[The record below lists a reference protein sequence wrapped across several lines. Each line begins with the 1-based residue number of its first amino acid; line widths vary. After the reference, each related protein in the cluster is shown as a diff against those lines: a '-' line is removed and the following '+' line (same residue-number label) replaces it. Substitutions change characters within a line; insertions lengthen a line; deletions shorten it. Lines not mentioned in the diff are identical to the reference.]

1 MPRIFFFIFF
11 SMIAWACSQ
20 QSTRPAAKAFHNI
33 NAKYNAIWQ
42 ADRLYK
48 ELVMKSWEER
58 NENYSLPLSIF
69 PAIDSSFGQAHS
81 NEIGNLIRKASLV
94 IDRHQNS
101 KFIDDAY
108 LIIGKGRLLKG
119 DIKNAAETFKYI
131 NSIDHDEI
139 TQANAL
145 IFLYQIYLDQK
156 DFESALNVENFI
168 KEVPLN
174 ASQKT
179 DFILNKAYYHQ
190 LKSEI
195 PVAIA
200 LLNEEILHVKSKM
213 QKARLYFVL
222 GQLFQ
227 SQGKNS
233 LAQENFNLVK
243 NNKPTYELQLN
254 AQIESKKLSGQ
265 VGDLE
270 KMLKEPKNLDKQSEI
285 YLALGQLSYAN
296 KDFEKAREYWSKA
309 SNNNPNKG
317 ELYLKLGQLFV
328 NPLKRYPEAALY
340 FDSAATFL
348 PSSHIEFNSAQK
360 FKKNWAYFNQLN
372 NTIIEED
379 SLQKMGKKSIEELSQ
394 IYQKYVMAKTRKLD
408 SLQKKTEIKTNAVAT
423 FTRRPT
429 SPEQQSFYY
438 YNDMARIQGS
448 QEFNFKWGNRAL
460 EDFWNRKN
468 KNTTIG
474 SEIISPTIALA
485 KKQNATDLNANFPA
499 DSLQKWLAT
508 IPREP
513 IQITNSNKKIEQ
525 SLFKLAKFT
534 QLEMGINEV
543 AQGKLLTLLDRFPS
557 TEFEAESLYL
567 LYLSSSSEKK
577 LYREKLAQRYPDSY
591 FRQLILKLE
600 TGTLSQNKEE
610 EAQKA
615 YEKAYYLYLAR
626 EFANCYSS
634 CQSIQNKFPNSK
646 LEDKIVFLMA
656 LCKGGIKDIS
666 EYTLQLKKFIQ
677 LYPQSPLK
685 SEADALLKALNQNIR

>member
-1 MPRIFFFIFF
+1 MPRIFFLVFFI
-11 SMIAWACSQ
+11 MTMWACSQ

-48 ELVMKSWEER
+48 ELYTKSWEER

-69 PAIDSSFGQAHS
+69 PSIDSSFGQAHS

-108 LIIGKGRLLKG
+108 LIIGKGRLIKG
-119 DIKNAAETFKYI
+119 DVKNATETFKYI
-131 NSIDHDEI
+131 NSIEHDEI
-139 TQANAL
+139 TQASAL
-145 IFLYQIYLDQK
+145 IYLYQIYIDQK

-190 LKSEI
+190 VKNEI
-195 PVAIA
+195 PIAIA
-200 LLNEEILHVKSKM
+200 LLNEEIAHIKSKI
-213 QKARLYFVL
+213 QKARLHFVL

-233 LAQENFNLVK
+233 LAQENFNQVK
-243 NNKPTYELQLN
+243 NNKPTYELLLN
-254 AQIESKKLSGQ
+254 AQIASKKLTGQ

-285 YLALGQLSYAN
+285 YLALGQISYAN

-328 NPLKRYPEAALY
+328 SPLKRYPEAALY
-340 FDSAATFL
+340 FDSAATYL
-348 PSSHIEFNSAQK
+348 PSSHLEFNSAQK
-360 FKKNWAYFNQLN
+360 LKKNWAYFNQLN
-372 NTIIEED
+372 KVILEED
-379 SLQKMGKKSIEELSQ
+379 SLQILGRKSTEELSQ
-394 IYQKYVMAKTRKLD
+394 LYQKYVQAKSKKLD
-408 SLQKKTEIKTNAVAT
+408 SLQKKTEVKSNIAAT
-423 FTRRPT
+423 YTRRPT
-429 SPEQQSFYY
+429 SPEQQSFYF

-448 QEFNFKWGNRAL
+448 QEFNFKWGNRTL

-468 KNTTIG
+468 KNASTG
-474 SEIISPTIALA
+474 SDIISPSIAVA
-485 KKQNATDLNANFPA
+485 KKSNTPDSNSAVSE
-499 DSLQKWLAT
+499 DSLQKWIAS
-508 IPREP
+508 IPRTP
-513 IQITNSNKKIEQ
+513 LQITNSNKKIEQ
-525 SLFKLAKFT
+525 SLFKIGKFT
-534 QLEMGINEV
+534 QLEIGLDEL
-543 AQGKLLTLLDRFPS
+543 AKTKLLTLLDRFPS

-567 LYLSSSSEKK
+567 LYLSSSVEKK

-600 TGTLSQNKEE
+600 TGTLSLNKEE

-615 YEKAYYLYLAR
+615 YEKAYYSYVAR
-626 EFANCYSS
+626 DYVNCYSS
-634 CQSIQNKFPNSK
+634 CQNIQNKYPNSK

-656 LCKGGIKDIS
+656 LCKGGTKDIS
-666 EYTLQLKKFIQ
+666 EYSMQLKKFIQ
-677 LYPQSPLK
+677 IYPLSPLK
-685 SEADALLKALNQNIR
+685 PEADALLKALNQNIR

>member
-1 MPRIFFFIFF
+1 MA
-11 SMIAWACSQ
+11 SWACSQ

-42 ADRLYK
+42 ADRVYK
-48 ELVMKSWEER
+48 ELVTKSWEER
-58 NENYSLPLSIF
+58 NENYSLPMGIF
-69 PAIDSSFGQAHS
+69 PPIDSSFGQAHS

-108 LIIGKGRLLKG
+108 LIIGKGRLIKG
-119 DIKNAAETFKYI
+119 DIKNATETFKYI

-139 TQANAL
+139 TQASAL
-145 IFLYQIYLDQK
+145 IYLYQIYIDQK

-174 ASQKT
+174 ATQKT

-190 LKSEI
+190 VKNEI
-195 PVAIA
+195 PIAVA
-200 LLNEEILHVKSKM
+200 LLNEEISHIKSKI
-213 QKARLYFVL
+213 QKARLHFVL

-227 SQGKNS
+227 SQGKNN
-233 LAQENFNLVK
+233 LAQENFNQVK
-243 NNKPTYELQLN
+243 NNKPTYELLLN
-254 AQIESKKLSGQ
+254 AQIASKKITGQ

-285 YLALGQLSYAN
+285 YFALGQISYAN

-328 NPLKRYPEAALY
+328 SPLKRYPEAALY

-348 PSSHIEFNSAQK
+348 PASHIEFNSAQK
-360 FKKNWAYFNQLN
+360 LKKNWATFNQLN
-372 NTIIEED
+372 NVIIVED
-379 SLQKMGKKSIEELSQ
+379 SLQIMGKKSTEELSQ
-394 IYQKYVMAKTRKLD
+394 LYQKYVLAKAKKSD
-408 SLQKKTEIKTNAVAT
+408 SLQKKTEVKSNTIAT
-423 FTRRPT
+423 YTRRPT
-429 SPEQQSFYY
+429 SPEQQSFYF

-468 KNTTIG
+468 KNASTG
-474 SEIISPTIALA
+474 SEIVSSSIAEV
-485 KKQNATDLNANFPA
+485 KKSSTPDSNSAVSE

-508 IPREP
+508 LPREP
-513 IQITNSNKKIEQ
+513 LQITNSNKRIEQ

-534 QLEMGINEV
+534 KLEIEIDELAKAN
-543 AQGKLLTLLDRFPS
+543 LLNLLNRFPN

-567 LYLSSSSEKK
+567 LYLTSSSEKK
-577 LYREKLAQRYPDSY
+577 LYREKLAERFPDSY

-600 TGTLSQNKEE
+600 TGNLSLNKEE

-615 YEKAYYLYLAR
+615 YEKAYYLYVAR
-626 EFANCYSS
+626 DFDSCYSS
-634 CQSIQNKFPNSK
+634 CQNIQNKYPNSK

-666 EYTLQLKKFIQ
+666 EYSMQLKKFIQ
-677 LYPQSPLK
+677 IYPQSPLK
-685 SEADALLKALNQNIR
+685 LEADALLKALNQNIR

>member
-1 MPRIFFFIFF
+1 
-11 SMIAWACSQ
+11 
-20 QSTRPAAKAFHNI
+20 
-33 NAKYNAIWQ
+33 
-42 ADRLYK
+42 
-48 ELVMKSWEER
+48 
-58 NENYSLPLSIF
+58 
-69 PAIDSSFGQAHS
+69 
-81 NEIGNLIRKASLV
+81 V

-108 LIIGKGRLLKG
+108 LIIGKGRLIKG
-119 DIKNAAETFKYI
+119 DIKNATETFKYI

-139 TQANAL
+139 TQASAL
-145 IFLYQIYLDQK
+145 IYLYQIYIDQK

-190 LKSEI
+190 VKNEI
-195 PVAIA
+195 PIAVA
-200 LLNEEILHVKSKM
+200 LLNEEISHIKSKI
-213 QKARLYFVL
+213 QKARLHFVL

-227 SQGKNS
+227 SQGKNN
-233 LAQENFNLVK
+233 LAQENFNQVK
-243 NNKPTYELQLN
+243 NNKPTYELLLN
-254 AQIESKKLSGQ
+254 AQIASKKITGQ

-285 YLALGQLSYAN
+285 YFALGQISYAN

-328 NPLKRYPEAALY
+328 SPLKRYPEAALY

-348 PSSHIEFNSAQK
+348 QASHIEFNSAQK
-360 FKKNWAYFNQLN
+360 LKKNWATFNQLN
-372 NTIIEED
+372 NVIIVED
-379 SLQKMGKKSIEELSQ
+379 SLQIMGKKSTEELSQ
-394 IYQKYVMAKTRKLD
+394 LYQKYVLAKAKKSD
-408 SLQKKTEIKTNAVAT
+408 SLQKKTEVKSNTIAT
-423 FTRRPT
+423 YTRRPT
-429 SPEQQSFYY
+429 SPEQQSFYF

-468 KNTTIG
+468 KNASTG
-474 SEIISPTIALA
+474 SEIVSSSIAEV
-485 KKQNATDLNANFPA
+485 KKSSTPDSNSAVSE

-508 IPREP
+508 LPREP
-513 IQITNSNKKIEQ
+513 LQITNSNKRIEQ

-534 QLEMGINEV
+534 KLEIEIDELAKAN
-543 AQGKLLTLLDRFPS
+543 LLNLLNRFPN

-567 LYLSSSSEKK
+567 LYLTSSSEKK
-577 LYREKLAQRYPDSY
+577 LYREKLAERFPDSY

-600 TGTLSQNKEE
+600 TGNLSLNKEE

-615 YEKAYYLYLAR
+615 YEKAYYLYVAR
-626 EFANCYSS
+626 DFDSCYSS
-634 CQSIQNKFPNSK
+634 CQNIQNKYPNSK

-666 EYTLQLKKFIQ
+666 EYSMQLKKFIQ
-677 LYPQSPLK
+677 IYPQSPLK
-685 SEADALLKALNQNIR
+685 LEADALLKALNQNIR

>member
-1 MPRIFFFIFF
+1 MPRIFIFVFFV
-11 SMIAWACSQ
+11 MATWACSQ

-42 ADRLYK
+42 ADRVYK
-48 ELVMKSWEER
+48 ELVTKSWEER
-58 NENYSLPLSIF
+58 NENYSLPMGIF
-69 PAIDSSFGQAHS
+69 PPIDSSFGQAHS

-108 LIIGKGRLLKG
+108 LIIGKGRLIKG
-119 DIKNAAETFKYI
+119 DIKNATETFKYI

-139 TQANAL
+139 TQASAL
-145 IFLYQIYLDQK
+145 IYLYQIYIDQK

-190 LKSEI
+190 VKNEI
-195 PVAIA
+195 PIAVA
-200 LLNEEILHVKSKM
+200 LLNEEISHIKSKI
-213 QKARLYFVL
+213 QKARLHFVL

-233 LAQENFNLVK
+233 LAQENFNQVK
-243 NNKPTYELQLN
+243 NNKPTYELLLN
-254 AQIESKKLSGQ
+254 AQIASKKLTGQ

-285 YLALGQLSYAN
+285 YLALGQISYAN

-328 NPLKRYPEAALY
+328 SPLKRYPQAALY

-348 PSSHIEFNSAQK
+348 PSSHVEFNSAQK
-360 FKKNWAYFNQLN
+360 LKKNWATFNQLN
-372 NTIIEED
+372 NVIIVED
-379 SLQKMGKKSIEELSQ
+379 SLQIMGKKSTEELSQ
-394 IYQKYVMAKTRKLD
+394 LYQKYVLAKTKKSD
-408 SLQKKTEIKTNAVAT
+408 SLQKKTEVKSNTIAT
-423 FTRRPT
+423 YTRRPT
-429 SPEQQSFYY
+429 SPEQQSFYF

-468 KNTTIG
+468 KNATT
-474 SEIISPTIALA
+474 SEIVSSSTAEV
-485 KKQNATDLNANFPA
+485 KKSNVLDSNSAVTE

-508 IPREP
+508 LPREP
-513 IQITNSNKKIEQ
+513 LQITNSNKRIEQ

-534 QLEMGINEV
+534 KLEIGIDELAKAN
-543 AQGKLLTLLDRFPS
+543 LLNLLNRFPS

-567 LYLSSSSEKK
+567 LYLTSSNEKK
-577 LYREKLAQRYPDSY
+577 LYREKLAERFPDSY

-600 TGTLSQNKEE
+600 TGNLSLNKEE

-615 YEKAYYLYLAR
+615 YEKAYYLYVAR
-626 EFANCYSS
+626 DFDSCYSS
-634 CQSIQNKFPNSK
+634 CQNIQNKYPNSK

-666 EYTLQLKKFIQ
+666 EYSMQLKKFIQ
-677 LYPQSPLK
+677 IYPQSPLK
-685 SEADALLKALNQNIR
+685 LEADALLKALNQNIR

>member
-1 MPRIFFFIFF
+1 M
-11 SMIAWACSQ
+11 ATWACSQ

-42 ADRLYK
+42 ADRVYK
-48 ELVMKSWEER
+48 ELVTKSWEER
-58 NENYSLPLSIF
+58 NENYSLLLGIF
-69 PAIDSSFGQAHS
+69 PPIDSSFGQAHS

-108 LIIGKGRLLKG
+108 LIIGKGRLIKG
-119 DIKNAAETFKYI
+119 DIKNATETFKYI

-139 TQANAL
+139 TQASAL
-145 IFLYQIYLDQK
+145 IYLYQIYIDQK

-174 ASQKT
+174 ATQKT

-190 LKSEI
+190 VKNEI
-195 PVAIA
+195 PIAVA
-200 LLNEEILHVKSKM
+200 LLNEEISHIKSKI
-213 QKARLYFVL
+213 QKARMHFVL

-233 LAQENFNLVK
+233 LAQENFNQVK
-243 NNKPTYELQLN
+243 NNKPTYELLLN
-254 AQIESKKLSGQ
+254 AQIASKKLTGQ

-285 YLALGQLSYAN
+285 YLALGQISYAN

-317 ELYLKLGQLFV
+317 ELFLKLGQLFV
-328 NPLKRYPEAALY
+328 SPLKRYPEAALY

-360 FKKNWAYFNQLN
+360 LKKNWANFNQLN
-372 NTIIEED
+372 NVIIVED
-379 SLQKMGKKSIEELSQ
+379 SLQIMGKKSTEELSQ
-394 IYQKYVMAKTRKLD
+394 MYQKYMLAKAKKSD
-408 SLQKKTEIKTNAVAT
+408 SLQKKTEVKSNTIAT
-423 FTRRPT
+423 YTRRPT
-429 SPEQQSFYY
+429 SPEQQSFYF

-468 KNTTIG
+468 KNASTG
-474 SEIISPTIALA
+474 SEIVSSSIAEV
-485 KKQNATDLNANFPA
+485 KKSNNPNSNSAVSE

-508 IPREP
+508 LPREP
-513 IQITNSNKKIEQ
+513 LQITNSNKRIEQ

-534 QLEMGINEV
+534 KLEIGIDELAKAN
-543 AQGKLLTLLDRFPS
+543 LLNLLNRFPS

-567 LYLSSSSEKK
+567 LYLTSSNEKK
-577 LYREKLAQRYPDSY
+577 LYREKLAERFPDSY

-600 TGTLSQNKEE
+600 TGNLSLNKEE

-615 YEKAYYLYLAR
+615 YEKAYYLYVAR
-626 EFANCYSS
+626 DFDSCYSS
-634 CQSIQNKFPNSK
+634 CQNIQNNYPNSK

-666 EYTLQLKKFIQ
+666 EYSMLLKKFIQ
-677 LYPQSPLK
+677 IYPQSPLK
-685 SEADALLKALNQNIR
+685 LEADALLKALNQNIR

>member
-1 MPRIFFFIFF
+1 MA
-11 SMIAWACSQ
+11 SWACSQ
-20 QSTRPAAKAFHNI
+20 QSTRPAARAFHNI

-42 ADRLYK
+42 ADRVYK
-48 ELVMKSWEER
+48 ELVTKSWEER
-58 NENYSLPLSIF
+58 NENYSLPMGIF
-69 PAIDSSFGQAHS
+69 PPIDSSFGQAHS

-108 LIIGKGRLLKG
+108 LIIGKGRLIKG
-119 DIKNAAETFKYI
+119 DVKNATETFKYI

-139 TQANAL
+139 TQASAL
-145 IFLYQIYLDQK
+145 IYLYQIYIDQK

-190 LKSEI
+190 VKNEI
-195 PVAIA
+195 PIAVA
-200 LLNEEILHVKSKM
+200 LLNEEISHIKSKI
-213 QKARLYFVL
+213 QKARLHFVL

-227 SQGKNS
+227 SQGKNN
-233 LAQENFNLVK
+233 LAQENFNQVK
-243 NNKPTYELQLN
+243 NNKPTYELLLN
-254 AQIESKKLSGQ
+254 AQIASKKITGQ

-285 YLALGQLSYAN
+285 YFALGQISYAN

-328 NPLKRYPEAALY
+328 SPLKRYPEAALY

-348 PSSHIEFNSAQK
+348 PASHIEFNSAQK
-360 FKKNWAYFNQLN
+360 LKKNWATFNQLN
-372 NTIIEED
+372 NVIIVED
-379 SLQKMGKKSIEELSQ
+379 SLQIMGKKSTEELSQ
-394 IYQKYVMAKTRKLD
+394 LYQKYVLAKAKKSD
-408 SLQKKTEIKTNAVAT
+408 SLQKKTEVKSNTIAT
-423 FTRRPT
+423 YTRRPT
-429 SPEQQSFYY
+429 SPEQQSFYF

-468 KNTTIG
+468 KNATTGTEIVSSSIAEVKKSNNPDSNSAV
-474 SEIISPTIALA
+474 SE
-485 KKQNATDLNANFPA
+485 

-508 IPREP
+508 LPRESL
-513 IQITNSNKKIEQ
+513 QITNSNKRIEQ

-534 QLEMGINEV
+534 KLEIGIDELAKAN
-543 AQGKLLTLLDRFPS
+543 LLNLLNRFPN

-567 LYLSSSSEKK
+567 LYLTSSSEKK
-577 LYREKLAQRYPDSY
+577 LYREKLAERFPDSY

-600 TGTLSQNKEE
+600 TGNLSLNKEE

-615 YEKAYYLYLAR
+615 YEKAYYLYVTR
-626 EFANCYSS
+626 DFDSCYSS
-634 CQSIQNKFPNSK
+634 CQNIQNKYPNSK

-666 EYTLQLKKFIQ
+666 EYSIQLKKFIQ
-677 LYPQSPLK
+677 IYPQSPLK
-685 SEADALLKALNQNIR
+685 LEADALLKALNQNIR

>member
-1 MPRIFFFIFF
+1 MPRIFIFVFFV
-11 SMIAWACSQ
+11 MATWACSQ

-42 ADRLYK
+42 ADRVYK
-48 ELVMKSWEER
+48 ELVTKSWEER
-58 NENYSLPLSIF
+58 NENYSLPLGIF
-69 PAIDSSFGQAHS
+69 PPIDSSFGQAHS

-108 LIIGKGRLLKG
+108 LIIGKGRLIKG
-119 DIKNAAETFKYI
+119 DIKNATETFKYI

-139 TQANAL
+139 TQASAL
-145 IFLYQIYLDQK
+145 IYLYQIYIDQK

-190 LKSEI
+190 VKNEI
-195 PVAIA
+195 PIAVA
-200 LLNEEILHVKSKM
+200 LLSEEISHIKSRI
-213 QKARLYFVL
+213 QKARLHFVL

-233 LAQENFNLVK
+233 LAQENFNQVK
-243 NNKPTYELQLN
+243 NNKPTYELLLN
-254 AQIESKKLSGQ
+254 AQIASKKLTGQ

-285 YLALGQLSYAN
+285 YLALGQINYAN
-296 KDFEKAREYWSKA
+296 KDFEKARVYWSKA

-328 NPLKRYPEAALY
+328 SPLKRYPQAALY

-360 FKKNWAYFNQLN
+360 LKKNWATFNQLN
-372 NTIIEED
+372 NVIIVED
-379 SLQKMGKKSIEELSQ
+379 SLQIMGKKSTEELSQ
-394 IYQKYVMAKTRKLD
+394 LYQKYVLAKAKKSD
-408 SLQKKTEIKTNAVAT
+408 SLQKKTEVKSNTIAT
-423 FTRRPT
+423 YTRRPT
-429 SPEQQSFYY
+429 SPEQQSFYF

-468 KNTTIG
+468 KNATTAEIVSSSIAEVKKTNTPDSNSAV
-474 SEIISPTIALA
+474 SE
-485 KKQNATDLNANFPA
+485 

-508 IPREP
+508 LPREP
-513 IQITNSNKKIEQ
+513 LQITNSNKRIEQ

-534 QLEMGINEV
+534 KLEIGIDELAKAN
-543 AQGKLLTLLDRFPS
+543 LLNLLNRFPS

-567 LYLSSSSEKK
+567 LYLTSSGEKK
-577 LYREKLAQRYPDSY
+577 LYREKLAERFPDSY

-600 TGTLSQNKEE
+600 TGNLSLNKEE

-615 YEKAYYLYLAR
+615 YEKAYYLYVAR
-626 EFANCYSS
+626 DFDSCYSS
-634 CQSIQNKFPNSK
+634 CQNIQNKYPNSK

-656 LCKGGIKDIS
+656 LCKGGSKDIS
-666 EYTLQLKKFIQ
+666 EYSMQLKKFIQ
-677 LYPQSPLK
+677 IYPQSPLK
-685 SEADALLKALNQNIR
+685 LEADALLKALNQNIR

>member
-1 MPRIFFFIFF
+1 MPRIICLVFFI
-11 SMIAWACSQ
+11 MTVWACSQ

-48 ELVMKSWEER
+48 ELVTKSWEER
-58 NENYSLPLSIF
+58 NENYSLPLGIF
-69 PAIDSSFGQAHS
+69 PPIDSSFGQAHS

-108 LIIGKGRLLKG
+108 LIIGKGRLIKG
-119 DIKNAAETFKYI
+119 DIKNATETFKYI
-131 NSIDHDEI
+131 NSIEHDEI
-139 TQANAL
+139 TQASAL
-145 IFLYQIYLDQK
+145 IYLYQIYINQK

-174 ASQKT
+174 AAQKT
-179 DFILNKAYYHQ
+179 DFIVNKAYYHQ
-190 LKSEI
+190 VKNEI
-195 PVAIA
+195 PIAVA
-200 LLNEEILHVKSKM
+200 LLNEEIPRIKSKI
-213 QKARLYFVL
+213 QKARLHFVL

-233 LAQENFNLVK
+233 LAQENFNQVK

-254 AQIESKKLSGQ
+254 AQIASKKLTGQ

-270 KMLKEPKNLDKQSEI
+270 NMLKEPKNLDKQSEI
-285 YLALGQLSYAN
+285 YLALGQISYAN

-328 NPLKRYPEAALY
+328 SPLKRYPEAALY

-348 PSSHIEFNSAQK
+348 PSSHIEFSSAQK
-360 FKKNWAYFNQLN
+360 LKKNWATFNQLN
-372 NTIIEED
+372 NVIIVED
-379 SLQKMGKKSIEELSQ
+379 SLQIMGRKSTEELSQ
-394 IYQKYVMAKTRKLD
+394 IYQKYVQAKTKKLD
-408 SLQKKTEIKTNAVAT
+408 SLQKKTEIKANTVAT
-423 FTRRPT
+423 YTRRPT
-429 SPEQQSFYY
+429 SPEQQSFYF

-448 QEFNFKWGNRAL
+448 QEFNFKWGNRTL

-468 KNTTIG
+468 KNATTG
-474 SEIISPTIALA
+474 SEIISPSVAVA
-485 KKQNATDLNANFPA
+485 KKTNSPDLNSAISE

-508 IPREP
+508 IPRNP
-513 IQITNSNKKIEQ
+513 LQITNSNKKIEQ

-534 QLEMGINEV
+534 QLEIGINEL
-543 AQGKLLTLLDRFPS
+543 AQAKLLTLLDRFPS

-567 LYLSSSSEKK
+567 LYLSSSSERKI
-577 LYREKLAQRYPDSY
+577 YREKLAQRYPDSY

-600 TGTLSQNKEE
+600 TGNLSQNKEE

-615 YEKAYYLYLAR
+615 YEIAYYLYVAR
-626 EFANCYSS
+626 EFDTCYSS
-634 CQSIQNKFPNSK
+634 CQNIQNKYPNSK

-666 EYTLQLKKFIQ
+666 EYSMQLKKFIQ
-677 LYPQSPLK
+677 IYPRSPLK
-685 SEADALLKALNQNIR
+685 PEADALLKALNQNIR

>member
-1 MPRIFFFIFF
+1 MPRIFIFVFFV
-11 SMIAWACSQ
+11 MATWACSQ

-42 ADRLYK
+42 ADRVYK
-48 ELVMKSWEER
+48 ELVTKSWEER
-58 NENYSLPLSIF
+58 NENYSLPMGIF
-69 PAIDSSFGQAHS
+69 PPIDSSFGQAHS

-108 LIIGKGRLLKG
+108 LIIGKGRLIKG
-119 DIKNAAETFKYI
+119 DIKNATETFKYI

-139 TQANAL
+139 TQASAL
-145 IFLYQIYLDQK
+145 IYLYQIYIDQK

-190 LKSEI
+190 VKNEI
-195 PVAIA
+195 PIAVA
-200 LLNEEILHVKSKM
+200 LLNEEISHIKSKI
-213 QKARLYFVL
+213 QKARLHFVL

-233 LAQENFNLVK
+233 LAQENFNQVK
-243 NNKPTYELQLN
+243 NNKPTYELLLN
-254 AQIESKKLSGQ
+254 AQIASKKLTGQ

-285 YLALGQLSYAN
+285 YLALGQISYAN

-328 NPLKRYPEAALY
+328 SPLKRYPKAALY

-348 PSSHIEFNSAQK
+348 PSSHVEFNSAQK
-360 FKKNWAYFNQLN
+360 LKKNWATFNQLN
-372 NTIIEED
+372 NVIIVED
-379 SLQKMGKKSIEELSQ
+379 SLQIMGKKSTEELSQ
-394 IYQKYVMAKTRKLD
+394 LYQKYVLAKTKKSD
-408 SLQKKTEIKTNAVAT
+408 SLQKKTEVKSNTIAT
-423 FTRRPT
+423 YTRRPT
-429 SPEQQSFYY
+429 SPEQQSFYF

-468 KNTTIG
+468 KNATT
-474 SEIISPTIALA
+474 SEIVSSSIAEV
-485 KKQNATDLNANFPA
+485 KKSNTPDSNSAVSE

-508 IPREP
+508 LPREP
-513 IQITNSNKKIEQ
+513 LQITNSNKRIEQ

-534 QLEMGINEV
+534 KLEIGIDELAKSN
-543 AQGKLLTLLDRFPS
+543 LLNLLNRFPS

-567 LYLSSSSEKK
+567 LYLTSSGEKK
-577 LYREKLAQRYPDSY
+577 LYREKLAERFPDSY

-600 TGTLSQNKEE
+600 TGNLSLNKEE

-615 YEKAYYLYLAR
+615 YEKAYYLYVAR
-626 EFANCYSS
+626 DFDSCYSS
-634 CQSIQNKFPNSK
+634 CQNIQNKYPNSK

-666 EYTLQLKKFIQ
+666 EYSMQLKKFIQ
-677 LYPQSPLK
+677 IYPQSPLK
-685 SEADALLKALNQNIR
+685 LEADALLKALNQNIR

>member
-1 MPRIFFFIFF
+1 MPRIFLFVFFI
-11 SMIAWACSQ
+11 IGTWACSQ

-48 ELVMKSWEER
+48 ELLAKSWEER
-58 NENYSLPLSIF
+58 NENYSLPLNIF
-69 PAIDSSFGQAHS
+69 PPIDSSFGQAHS

-108 LIIGKGRLLKG
+108 LIIGKGRLMKG
-119 DIKNAAETFKYI
+119 DIKNAKETFKYI
-131 NSIDHDEI
+131 NAIEHDAI
-139 TQANAL
+139 TQASAL
-145 IFLYQIYLDQK
+145 IYLYQIYISQK

-174 ASQKT
+174 AAQKT
-179 DFILNKAYYHQ
+179 DFIVNKAYYHQ
-190 LKSEI
+190 VKNEI
-195 PVAIA
+195 PIAIA
-200 LLNEEILHVKSKM
+200 LLNEEISHIKSKI
-213 QKARLYFVL
+213 QKARLHFVL

-233 LAQENFNLVK
+233 LAQENFNQVK

-254 AQIESKKLSGQ
+254 AQIASKKLTGQ

-285 YLALGQLSYAN
+285 YLALGQISYAN
-296 KDFEKAREYWSKA
+296 KDYEKAREYWSKA

-328 NPLKRYPEAALY
+328 SPLKRYPEAALY

-348 PSSHIEFNSAQK
+348 PFSHIEFNSAQK
-360 FKKNWAYFNQLN
+360 LKKNWAYFNQLN
-372 NTIIEED
+372 KVIIEED
-379 SLQKMGKKSIEELSQ
+379 SLQKMGRKSNDELSQ
-394 IYQKYVMAKTRKLD
+394 MYQKYVMAKTRTLD
-408 SLQKKTEIKTNAVAT
+408 SLQKKIEIKTNMVAT
-423 FTRRPT
+423 YTRRPT
-429 SPEQQSFYY
+429 SPEQQSFYF

-448 QEFNFKWGNRAL
+448 QEFNFKWGNRTL

-468 KNTTIG
+468 KNATMGTDVFTQP
-474 SEIISPTIALA
+474 ISAI
-485 KKQNATDLNANFPA
+485 KKSKEPDLNSVVSE
-499 DSLQKWLAT
+499 DSLQKWIAT

-513 IQITNSNKKIEQ
+513 LQITNSNKKIEQ

-534 QLEMGINEV
+534 KLEIGLDEL
-543 AQGKLLTLLDRFPS
+543 AQAKLLTLLDRFPS

-567 LYLSSSSEKK
+567 LYLCHSIEKN

-600 TGTLSQNKEE
+600 TGNLSQNREE

-615 YEKAYYLYLAR
+615 YEKAYYLFVAR
-626 EFANCYSS
+626 AYDPCYSS
-634 CQSIQNKFPNSK
+634 CQNIQNKYPNSK

-656 LCKGGIKDIS
+656 LCKGGNKDIS
-666 EYTLQLKKFIQ
+666 EYSTQLKKFIQ
-677 LYPQSPLK
+677 IYPQSPLK
-685 SEADALLKALNQNIR
+685 PEADALLKALNQNIR

>member
-1 MPRIFFFIFF
+1 MPRIFIFVFFVI
-11 SMIAWACSQ
+11 STWACSQ

-42 ADRLYK
+42 ADRVYK
-48 ELVMKSWEER
+48 ELVTKSWEER
-58 NENYSLPLSIF
+58 NENYTLPMGIF
-69 PAIDSSFGQAHS
+69 PPIDSSFGQAHS

-108 LIIGKGRLLKG
+108 LIIGKGRLIKG
-119 DIKNAAETFKYI
+119 DIKNATETFKYI

-139 TQANAL
+139 TQASAL
-145 IFLYQIYLDQK
+145 IYLYQIYIDQK

-168 KEVPLN
+168 KEIPLN
-174 ASQKT
+174 ASHKT

-190 LKSEI
+190 VKNEI
-195 PVAIA
+195 PIAVA
-200 LLNEEILHVKSKM
+200 LLNEEISHIKSRI
-213 QKARLYFVL
+213 QKARLHFVL

-233 LAQENFNLVK
+233 LAQENFNQVK
-243 NNKPTYELQLN
+243 NNKPTYELLLN
-254 AQIESKKLSGQ
+254 AQIASKKLTGQ
-265 VGDLE
+265 IGDLE

-285 YLALGQLSYAN
+285 YLALGQISYAN
-296 KDFEKAREYWSKA
+296 KDFEKTREYWSKA

-328 NPLKRYPEAALY
+328 SPLKRYPQAALY
-340 FDSAATFL
+340 FDSAATFI
-348 PSSHIEFNSAQK
+348 PSSHVEFNSAQK
-360 FKKNWAYFNQLN
+360 LKKNWATFNQLN
-372 NTIIEED
+372 NVIIVED
-379 SLQKMGKKSIEELSQ
+379 SLQIMGKKSTEELSQ
-394 IYQKYVMAKTRKLD
+394 LYQKYVLAKTKKSD
-408 SLQKKTEIKTNAVAT
+408 SLQKKTEVKSNTIAT
-423 FTRRPT
+423 YTRRPT
-429 SPEQQSFYY
+429 SPEQQSFYF

-468 KNTTIG
+468 KNATTGTEIVSSSIAEVKKSNTPDSNSAV
-474 SEIISPTIALA
+474 SE
-485 KKQNATDLNANFPA
+485 
-499 DSLQKWLAT
+499 DSLQKWMAT
-508 IPREP
+508 LPREP
-513 IQITNSNKKIEQ
+513 LQITNSNKRIEQ

-534 QLEMGINEV
+534 KLEIGIDELAKSN
-543 AQGKLLTLLDRFPS
+543 LLNLLNRFPS

-567 LYLSSSSEKK
+567 LYLTSSGEKK
-577 LYREKLAQRYPDSY
+577 LYREKLAERFPDSY

-600 TGTLSQNKEE
+600 TGNLSLNKEE

-615 YEKAYYLYLAR
+615 YEKAYYLYVAR
-626 EFANCYSS
+626 DFDSCYSS
-634 CQSIQNKFPNSK
+634 CQNIQNKYPNSK

-666 EYTLQLKKFIQ
+666 EYSMQLKKFIQ
-677 LYPQSPLK
+677 IYPQSPLK
-685 SEADALLKALNQNIR
+685 LEADALLKALNQNIR

>member
-1 MPRIFFFIFF
+1 
-11 SMIAWACSQ
+11 
-20 QSTRPAAKAFHNI
+20 
-33 NAKYNAIWQ
+33 
-42 ADRLYK
+42 
-48 ELVMKSWEER
+48 
-58 NENYSLPLSIF
+58 
-69 PAIDSSFGQAHS
+69 
-81 NEIGNLIRKASLV
+81 V

-108 LIIGKGRLLKG
+108 LIIGKGRLIKG
-119 DIKNAAETFKYI
+119 DIKNATETFKYI

-139 TQANAL
+139 TQASAL
-145 IFLYQIYLDQK
+145 IYLYQIYIDQK

-190 LKSEI
+190 VKNEI
-195 PVAIA
+195 PIAVA
-200 LLNEEILHVKSKM
+200 LLNEEISHIKSKI
-213 QKARLYFVL
+213 QKARLHFVL

-227 SQGKNS
+227 SQGKNN
-233 LAQENFNLVK
+233 LAQENFNQVK
-243 NNKPTYELQLN
+243 NNKPTYELLLN
-254 AQIESKKLSGQ
+254 AQIASKKITGQ

-285 YLALGQLSYAN
+285 YFALGQISYAN

-328 NPLKRYPEAALY
+328 SPLKRYPEAALY

-348 PSSHIEFNSAQK
+348 PASHIEFNSAQK
-360 FKKNWAYFNQLN
+360 LKKNWATFNQLN
-372 NTIIEED
+372 NVIIVED
-379 SLQKMGKKSIEELSQ
+379 SLQIMGKKSTEELSQ
-394 IYQKYVMAKTRKLD
+394 LYQKYVLAKAKKSD
-408 SLQKKTEIKTNAVAT
+408 SLQKKTEVKSNTIAT
-423 FTRRPT
+423 YTRRPT
-429 SPEQQSFYY
+429 SPEQQSFYF

-468 KNTTIG
+468 KNASTG
-474 SEIISPTIALA
+474 SEIVSSSIAEV
-485 KKQNATDLNANFPA
+485 KKSSTPDSNSAVSE

-508 IPREP
+508 LPREP
-513 IQITNSNKKIEQ
+513 LQITNSNKRIEQ

-534 QLEMGINEV
+534 KLEIEIDELAKAN
-543 AQGKLLTLLDRFPS
+543 LLNLLNRFPN

-567 LYLSSSSEKK
+567 LYLTSSSEKK
-577 LYREKLAQRYPDSY
+577 LYREKLAERFPDSY

-600 TGTLSQNKEE
+600 TGNLSLNKEE

-615 YEKAYYLYLAR
+615 YEKAYYLYVAR
-626 EFANCYSS
+626 DFDSCYSS
-634 CQSIQNKFPNSK
+634 CQNIQNKYPNSK

-666 EYTLQLKKFIQ
+666 EYSMQLKKFIQ
-677 LYPQSPLK
+677 IYPQSPLK
-685 SEADALLKALNQNIR
+685 LEADALLKALNQNIR

>member
-1 MPRIFFFIFF
+1 MA
-11 SMIAWACSQ
+11 SWACSQ

-42 ADRLYK
+42 ADRVYK
-48 ELVMKSWEER
+48 ELVTKSWEER
-58 NENYSLPLSIF
+58 NENYSLPMGIF
-69 PAIDSSFGQAHS
+69 PPIDSSFGQAHS

-108 LIIGKGRLLKG
+108 LIIGKGRLIKG
-119 DIKNAAETFKYI
+119 DVKNATETFKYI

-139 TQANAL
+139 TQASAL
-145 IFLYQIYLDQK
+145 IYLYQIYIDQK

-174 ASQKT
+174 ATQKT

-190 LKSEI
+190 VKNEI
-195 PVAIA
+195 PIAVA
-200 LLNEEILHVKSKM
+200 LLNEEISHIKSKI
-213 QKARLYFVL
+213 QKARLHFVL

-227 SQGKNS
+227 SQGKNN
-233 LAQENFNLVK
+233 LAQENFNQVK
-243 NNKPTYELQLN
+243 NNKPTYELLLN
-254 AQIESKKLSGQ
+254 AQIASKKITGQ

-285 YLALGQLSYAN
+285 YFALGQISYAN

-328 NPLKRYPEAALY
+328 SPLKRYPEAALY

-348 PSSHIEFNSAQK
+348 QASHIEFNSAQK
-360 FKKNWAYFNQLN
+360 LKKNWATFNQLN
-372 NTIIEED
+372 NVIIVED
-379 SLQKMGKKSIEELSQ
+379 SLQIMGKKSTEELSQ
-394 IYQKYVMAKTRKLD
+394 LYQKYVLAKAKKSD
-408 SLQKKTEIKTNAVAT
+408 SLQKKTEVKSNTIAT
-423 FTRRPT
+423 YTRRPT
-429 SPEQQSFYY
+429 SPEQQSFYF

-468 KNTTIG
+468 KNASTG
-474 SEIISPTIALA
+474 SEIVSSSIAEV
-485 KKQNATDLNANFPA
+485 KKSSTPDSNSAVSE

-508 IPREP
+508 LPREP
-513 IQITNSNKKIEQ
+513 LQITNSNKRIEQ

-534 QLEMGINEV
+534 KLEIEIDELAKAN
-543 AQGKLLTLLDRFPS
+543 LLNLLNRFPN

-567 LYLSSSSEKK
+567 LYLTSSSEKK
-577 LYREKLAQRYPDSY
+577 LYREKLAERFPDSY

-600 TGTLSQNKEE
+600 TGNLSLNKEE

-615 YEKAYYLYLAR
+615 YEKAYYLYVAR
-626 EFANCYSS
+626 DFDSCYSS
-634 CQSIQNKFPNSK
+634 CQNIQNKYPNSK

-666 EYTLQLKKFIQ
+666 EYSMQLKKFIQ
-677 LYPQSPLK
+677 IYPQSPLK
-685 SEADALLKALNQNIR
+685 LEADALLKALNQNIR

>member
-1 MPRIFFFIFF
+1 MPRIFIFVFFV
-11 SMIAWACSQ
+11 MATWACSQ

-42 ADRLYK
+42 ADRVYK
-48 ELVMKSWEER
+48 ELVTKSWEER
-58 NENYSLPLSIF
+58 NENYTLPMGIF
-69 PAIDSSFGQAHS
+69 PPIDSSFGQAHS

-108 LIIGKGRLLKG
+108 LIIGKGRLIKG
-119 DIKNAAETFKYI
+119 DIKNATETFKYI

-139 TQANAL
+139 TQASAL
-145 IFLYQIYLDQK
+145 IYLYQIYIDQK

-190 LKSEI
+190 VKNEI
-195 PVAIA
+195 PIAVA
-200 LLNEEILHVKSKM
+200 LLNEEISHIKSKI
-213 QKARLYFVL
+213 QKARLHFVL

-233 LAQENFNLVK
+233 LAQENFNQVK
-243 NNKPTYELQLN
+243 NNKPTYELLLN
-254 AQIESKKLSGQ
+254 AQIASKKLTGQ

-285 YLALGQLSYAN
+285 YLALGQISYAN

-328 NPLKRYPEAALY
+328 SPLKRYPQAALY

-348 PSSHIEFNSAQK
+348 PSSHVEFNSAQK
-360 FKKNWAYFNQLN
+360 LKKNWATFNQLN
-372 NTIIEED
+372 NVIIVED
-379 SLQKMGKKSIEELSQ
+379 SLQIMGKKSTEELSQ
-394 IYQKYVMAKTRKLD
+394 LYQKYVLAKTKKLD
-408 SLQKKTEIKTNAVAT
+408 SLQKKTEVKSNTIAT
-423 FTRRPT
+423 YTRRPT
-429 SPEQQSFYY
+429 SPEQQSFYF

-468 KNTTIG
+468 KNATT
-474 SEIISPTIALA
+474 SEIVSSSIADV
-485 KKQNATDLNANFPA
+485 KKSNVLDSNSAVTE

-508 IPREP
+508 LPREP
-513 IQITNSNKKIEQ
+513 LQITNSNKRIEQ

-534 QLEMGINEV
+534 KLEIGIDELAKAN
-543 AQGKLLTLLDRFPS
+543 LLNLLNRFPS

-567 LYLSSSSEKK
+567 LYLTSSNEKK
-577 LYREKLAQRYPDSY
+577 LYREKLAERFPDSY

-600 TGTLSQNKEE
+600 TGNLSLNKEE

-615 YEKAYYLYLAR
+615 YEKAYYLYVAR
-626 EFANCYSS
+626 DFDTCYSS
-634 CQSIQNKFPNSK
+634 CQNIQNKYPNSK

-666 EYTLQLKKFIQ
+666 EYSMQLKKFIQ
-677 LYPQSPLK
+677 IYPQSPLK
-685 SEADALLKALNQNIR
+685 LEADALLKALNQNIR

>member
-1 MPRIFFFIFF
+1 MPRIFIFVFFV
-11 SMIAWACSQ
+11 MATWACSQ

-42 ADRLYK
+42 ADRVYK
-48 ELVMKSWEER
+48 ELVTKSWEER
-58 NENYSLPLSIF
+58 NENYSLPMGIF
-69 PAIDSSFGQAHS
+69 PPIDSSFGQAHS

-108 LIIGKGRLLKG
+108 LIIGKGRLIKG
-119 DIKNAAETFKYI
+119 DIKNATETFKYI

-139 TQANAL
+139 TQASAL
-145 IFLYQIYLDQK
+145 IYLYQIYIDQK

-168 KEVPLN
+168 KEIPLN
-174 ASQKT
+174 ASHKT

-190 LKSEI
+190 VKNEI
-195 PVAIA
+195 PIAVA
-200 LLNEEILHVKSKM
+200 LLNEEISHIKSKI
-213 QKARLYFVL
+213 QKARLHFVL

-233 LAQENFNLVK
+233 LAQENFNQVK
-243 NNKPTYELQLN
+243 NNKPTYELLLN
-254 AQIESKKLSGQ
+254 AQIASKKLTGQ

-285 YLALGQLSYAN
+285 YLALGQISYAN

-328 NPLKRYPEAALY
+328 SPLKRYPQAALY

-348 PSSHIEFNSAQK
+348 TSSHVEFNSAQK
-360 FKKNWAYFNQLN
+360 LKKNWATFNQLN
-372 NTIIEED
+372 NVIIVED
-379 SLQKMGKKSIEELSQ
+379 SLQIMGKKSTEELSQ
-394 IYQKYVMAKTRKLD
+394 LYQKYVLAKTKKLD
-408 SLQKKTEIKTNAVAT
+408 SLQKKTEVKSNTIAT
-423 FTRRPT
+423 YTRRPT
-429 SPEQQSFYY
+429 SPEQQSFYF

-468 KNTTIG
+468 KNATT
-474 SEIISPTIALA
+474 SEIVSSSTAEV
-485 KKQNATDLNANFPA
+485 KKSNVLDSNSAVTE

-508 IPREP
+508 LPREP
-513 IQITNSNKKIEQ
+513 LQITNSNKRIEQ

-534 QLEMGINEV
+534 KLEIGIDELAKAN
-543 AQGKLLTLLDRFPS
+543 LLNLLNRFPS

-567 LYLSSSSEKK
+567 LYLTSSSEKK
-577 LYREKLAQRYPDSY
+577 LYREKLAERFPDSY

-600 TGTLSQNKEE
+600 TGNLSLNKEE

-615 YEKAYYLYLAR
+615 YEKAYYLYVAR
-626 EFANCYSS
+626 DFDSCYSS
-634 CQSIQNKFPNSK
+634 CQNIQNKYPNSK

-666 EYTLQLKKFIQ
+666 EYSMQLKKFIQ
-677 LYPQSPLK
+677 IYPQSPLK
-685 SEADALLKALNQNIR
+685 LEADALLKALNQNIR

>member
-1 MPRIFFFIFF
+1 M
-11 SMIAWACSQ
+11 ATWACSQ

-42 ADRLYK
+42 ADRVYK
-48 ELVMKSWEER
+48 ELVTKSWEER
-58 NENYSLPLSIF
+58 NENYSLPMGIF
-69 PAIDSSFGQAHS
+69 PPIDSSFGQAHS

-108 LIIGKGRLLKG
+108 LIIGKGRLIKG
-119 DIKNAAETFKYI
+119 DIKNATETFKYI

-139 TQANAL
+139 TQASAL
-145 IFLYQIYLDQK
+145 IYLYQIYIDQK
-156 DFESALNVENFI
+156 DFESAINVENFI

-190 LKSEI
+190 VKNEI
-195 PVAIA
+195 PIAVA
-200 LLNEEILHVKSKM
+200 LLNEEISHIKSKI
-213 QKARLYFVL
+213 QKARLHFVL

-233 LAQENFNLVK
+233 LAQENFNQVK
-243 NNKPTYELQLN
+243 NNKPTYELLLN
-254 AQIESKKLSGQ
+254 AQIASKKLTGQ

-285 YLALGQLSYAN
+285 YLALGQISYAN

-328 NPLKRYPEAALY
+328 SPLKRYPEAALY
-340 FDSAATFL
+340 FDSADTFL
-348 PSSHIEFNSAQK
+348 PSSHVEFNSAQK
-360 FKKNWAYFNQLN
+360 LKKNWATFNQLN
-372 NTIIEED
+372 NVIIVED
-379 SLQKMGKKSIEELSQ
+379 SLQIMGKKSTEELSQ
-394 IYQKYVMAKTRKLD
+394 MYQKYMLAKAKKSD
-408 SLQKKTEIKTNAVAT
+408 SLQKKTEVKSNTIAT
-423 FTRRPT
+423 YTRRPT
-429 SPEQQSFYY
+429 SPEQQSFYF

-468 KNTTIG
+468 KNATT
-474 SEIISPTIALA
+474 SEIVSSSTAEV
-485 KKQNATDLNANFPA
+485 KKSNVLDSNSAVTE

-508 IPREP
+508 LPREP
-513 IQITNSNKKIEQ
+513 LQITNSNKRIEQ

-534 QLEMGINEV
+534 KLEIGIDELAKAN
-543 AQGKLLTLLDRFPS
+543 LLNLLNRFPS

-567 LYLSSSSEKK
+567 LYLTSSNEKK
-577 LYREKLAQRYPDSY
+577 LYREKLAERFPDSY

-600 TGTLSQNKEE
+600 TGNLSLNKEE

-615 YEKAYYLYLAR
+615 YEKAYYLYVAR
-626 EFANCYSS
+626 DFDSCYSS
-634 CQSIQNKFPNSK
+634 CQNIQNKYPNSK

-666 EYTLQLKKFIQ
+666 EYSMQLKKFIQ
-677 LYPQSPLK
+677 IYPQSPLK
-685 SEADALLKALNQNIR
+685 LEADALLKALNQNIR

>member
-1 MPRIFFFIFF
+1 
-11 SMIAWACSQ
+11 
-20 QSTRPAAKAFHNI
+20 
-33 NAKYNAIWQ
+33 
-42 ADRLYK
+42 
-48 ELVMKSWEER
+48 
-58 NENYSLPLSIF
+58 
-69 PAIDSSFGQAHS
+69 
-81 NEIGNLIRKASLV
+81 LIRKASLV

-108 LIIGKGRLLKG
+108 LIIGKGRLIKG
-119 DIKNAAETFKYI
+119 DIKNATETFKYI

-139 TQANAL
+139 TQASAL
-145 IFLYQIYLDQK
+145 IYLYQIYIDQK

-190 LKSEI
+190 VKNEI
-195 PVAIA
+195 PIAVA
-200 LLNEEILHVKSKM
+200 LLNEEISHIKTRI
-213 QKARLYFVL
+213 QKARLHFVL

-227 SQGKNS
+227 SQGKNN
-233 LAQENFNLVK
+233 LAQENFNQVK
-243 NNKPTYELQLN
+243 NNKPNYELLLN
-254 AQIESKKLSGQ
+254 AQIASKKLTGQ

-285 YLALGQLSYAN
+285 YLALGQISYAN

-328 NPLKRYPEAALY
+328 SPLKRYPEAALY

-360 FKKNWAYFNQLN
+360 LKKNWANFNQLN
-372 NTIIEED
+372 NVIIVED
-379 SLQKMGKKSIEELSQ
+379 SLQIMGKKSTEELSQ
-394 IYQKYVMAKTRKLD
+394 MYQKYMLAKAKKSD
-408 SLQKKTEIKTNAVAT
+408 SLQKKTEVKSNTIAT
-423 FTRRPT
+423 YTRRPT
-429 SPEQQSFYY
+429 SPEQQSFYF

-468 KNTTIG
+468 KNASTG
-474 SEIISPTIALA
+474 SEIVSSSIAEV
-485 KKQNATDLNANFPA
+485 KKSNTPDSNSAVSE

-508 IPREP
+508 LPREP
-513 IQITNSNKKIEQ
+513 LQITNSNKRIEQ

-534 QLEMGINEV
+534 KLEIGIDELAKAN
-543 AQGKLLTLLDRFPS
+543 LLNLLNRFPS

-567 LYLSSSSEKK
+567 LYLTSSNEKK
-577 LYREKLAQRYPDSY
+577 LYREKLAERFPDSY

-600 TGTLSQNKEE
+600 TGNLSLNKEE

-615 YEKAYYLYLAR
+615 YEKAYYLYVAR
-626 EFANCYSS
+626 DFDSCYSS
-634 CQSIQNKFPNSK
+634 CQNIQNNYPNSK

-666 EYTLQLKKFIQ
+666 EYSMQLKKFIQ
-677 LYPQSPLK
+677 IYPQSPLK
-685 SEADALLKALNQNIR
+685 LEADALLKALNQNIR

>member
-1 MPRIFFFIFF
+1 MPRIFFFVFLV
-11 SMIAWACSQ
+11 MATWACSQ

-42 ADRLYK
+42 ADRVYK
-48 ELVMKSWEER
+48 ELVTKSWEER
-58 NENYSLPLSIF
+58 NENYSLPMGIF
-69 PAIDSSFGQAHS
+69 PPIDSSFGQAHS

-108 LIIGKGRLLKG
+108 LIIGKGRLIKG
-119 DIKNAAETFKYI
+119 DIKNATETFKYI

-139 TQANAL
+139 TQASAL
-145 IFLYQIYLDQK
+145 IYLYQIYIDQK

-190 LKSEI
+190 VKNEI
-195 PVAIA
+195 PIAVA
-200 LLNEEILHVKSKM
+200 LLNEEISHIKSKI
-213 QKARLYFVL
+213 QKARLHFVL

-233 LAQENFNLVK
+233 LAQENFNQVK
-243 NNKPTYELQLN
+243 NNKPTYELLLN
-254 AQIESKKLSGQ
+254 AQIASKKLTGQ

-285 YLALGQLSYAN
+285 YLALGQISYAN
-296 KDFEKAREYWSKA
+296 KDFEKARVYWSKA

-328 NPLKRYPEAALY
+328 SPLKRYPEAALY

-360 FKKNWAYFNQLN
+360 LKKNWATFNQLN
-372 NTIIEED
+372 NVIIVED
-379 SLQKMGKKSIEELSQ
+379 SLQIMGKKSTEELSQ
-394 IYQKYVMAKTRKLD
+394 LYQKYVLAKAKKSD
-408 SLQKKTEIKTNAVAT
+408 SLQKKTEVKSNTIAT
-423 FTRRPT
+423 YTRRPT
-429 SPEQQSFYY
+429 SPEQQSFYF

-468 KNTTIG
+468 KNATTAEIVSSSIAEVKKTNTPDSNSAV
-474 SEIISPTIALA
+474 SE
-485 KKQNATDLNANFPA
+485 

-508 IPREP
+508 LPREP
-513 IQITNSNKKIEQ
+513 LQITNSNKRIEQ

-534 QLEMGINEV
+534 KLEIGIDELAKAN
-543 AQGKLLTLLDRFPS
+543 LLNLLNRFPS

-567 LYLSSSSEKK
+567 LYLTSSGEKK
-577 LYREKLAQRYPDSY
+577 LYREKLAERFPDSY

-600 TGTLSQNKEE
+600 TGNLSLNKEE

-615 YEKAYYLYLAR
+615 YEKAYYLYVAR
-626 EFANCYSS
+626 DFDSCYSS
-634 CQSIQNKFPNSK
+634 CQNIQNKYPNSK

-666 EYTLQLKKFIQ
+666 EYSMQLKKFIQ
-677 LYPQSPLK
+677 IYPQSPLK
-685 SEADALLKALNQNIR
+685 LEADALLKALNQNIR

>member
-1 MPRIFFFIFF
+1 MPRIFIFVFFV
-11 SMIAWACSQ
+11 MATWACSQ

-42 ADRLYK
+42 ADRVYK
-48 ELVMKSWEER
+48 ELVTKSWEER
-58 NENYSLPLSIF
+58 NENYSLPMGIF
-69 PAIDSSFGQAHS
+69 PPIDSSFGQAHS

-108 LIIGKGRLLKG
+108 LIIGKGRLIKG
-119 DIKNAAETFKYI
+119 DIKNATETFKYI
-131 NSIDHDEI
+131 NSIDHDQI
-139 TQANAL
+139 TQASAL
-145 IFLYQIYLDQK
+145 IYLYQIYIDQK

-190 LKSEI
+190 VKNEI
-195 PVAIA
+195 PIAVA
-200 LLNEEILHVKSKM
+200 LLNEEISHIKSKI
-213 QKARLYFVL
+213 QKARLHFVL

-233 LAQENFNLVK
+233 LAQENFNQVK
-243 NNKPTYELQLN
+243 NNKPTYELLLN
-254 AQIESKKLSGQ
+254 AQIASKKLTGQ

-285 YLALGQLSYAN
+285 YLALGQISYAN

-328 NPLKRYPEAALY
+328 SPLKRYPQAALY

-348 PSSHIEFNSAQK
+348 PSSHVEFNSAQK
-360 FKKNWAYFNQLN
+360 LKKNWATFNQLN
-372 NTIIEED
+372 NVIIVED
-379 SLQKMGKKSIEELSQ
+379 SLQIMGKKSTEELSQ
-394 IYQKYVMAKTRKLD
+394 MYQKYVLAKTKKSD
-408 SLQKKTEIKTNAVAT
+408 SLQKKTEVKSNTIAT
-423 FTRRPT
+423 YTRRPT
-429 SPEQQSFYY
+429 SPEQQSFYF

-468 KNTTIG
+468 KNATT
-474 SEIISPTIALA
+474 SEIVSSSIAEV
-485 KKQNATDLNANFPA
+485 KKSNTPDSNSAVSE

-508 IPREP
+508 LPREP
-513 IQITNSNKKIEQ
+513 LQITNSNKRIEQ

-534 QLEMGINEV
+534 KLEIGIDELAKSN
-543 AQGKLLTLLDRFPS
+543 LLNLLNRFPS

-567 LYLSSSSEKK
+567 LYLTSSGEKK
-577 LYREKLAQRYPDSY
+577 LYREKLAERFPDSY

-600 TGTLSQNKEE
+600 TGNLSLNKEE

-615 YEKAYYLYLAR
+615 YEKAYYLYVAR
-626 EFANCYSS
+626 DFDSCYSS
-634 CQSIQNKFPNSK
+634 CQNIQNKYPNSK

-666 EYTLQLKKFIQ
+666 EYSMQLKKFIQ
-677 LYPQSPLK
+677 IYPQSPLK
-685 SEADALLKALNQNIR
+685 LEADALLKALNQNIR

>member
-1 MPRIFFFIFF
+1 MPRIFIFVF
-11 SMIAWACSQ
+11 LVMATWACSQ

-42 ADRLYK
+42 ADRVYK
-48 ELVMKSWEER
+48 ELVTKSWEER
-58 NENYSLPLSIF
+58 NENYSLPMGIF
-69 PAIDSSFGQAHS
+69 PPIDSSFGQAHS

-108 LIIGKGRLLKG
+108 LIIGKGRLIKG
-119 DIKNAAETFKYI
+119 DIKNATETFKYI

-139 TQANAL
+139 TQASAL
-145 IFLYQIYLDQK
+145 IYLYQIYIDQK
-156 DFESALNVENFI
+156 DFESAINVENFI

-190 LKSEI
+190 VKNEI
-195 PVAIA
+195 PIAVA
-200 LLNEEILHVKSKM
+200 LLNEEISHIKTRI
-213 QKARLYFVL
+213 QKARLHFVL

-227 SQGKNS
+227 SQGKNN
-233 LAQENFNLVK
+233 LAQENFNQVK
-243 NNKPTYELQLN
+243 NNKPNYELLLN
-254 AQIESKKLSGQ
+254 AQIASKKLTGQ

-285 YLALGQLSYAN
+285 YLALGQISYAN

-328 NPLKRYPEAALY
+328 SPLKRYPQAALY

-360 FKKNWAYFNQLN
+360 LKKNWATFNQLN
-372 NTIIEED
+372 NVIIVED
-379 SLQKMGKKSIEELSQ
+379 SLQIMGKKSTEELSQ
-394 IYQKYVMAKTRKLD
+394 MYQKYMLAKAKKSD
-408 SLQKKTEIKTNAVAT
+408 SLQKKTEVKSNTIAT
-423 FTRRPT
+423 YTRRPT
-429 SPEQQSFYY
+429 SPEQQSFYF

-468 KNTTIG
+468 KNASTG
-474 SEIISPTIALA
+474 SEIVSSSIAEI
-485 KKQNATDLNANFPA
+485 KKSNTPDSNSAVSE

-508 IPREP
+508 LPREP
-513 IQITNSNKKIEQ
+513 LQITNSNKRIEQ

-534 QLEMGINEV
+534 KLEIGIDELAKAN
-543 AQGKLLTLLDRFPS
+543 LLNLLNRFPS

-567 LYLSSSSEKK
+567 LYLTSSNEKK
-577 LYREKLAQRYPDSY
+577 LYREKLAERFPDSY

-600 TGTLSQNKEE
+600 TGNLSLNKEE

-615 YEKAYYLYLAR
+615 YEKAYYLYVGR
-626 EFANCYSS
+626 DFDSCYSS
-634 CQSIQNKFPNSK
+634 CQNIQNKYPNSK

-666 EYTLQLKKFIQ
+666 EYSMQLKKFIQ
-677 LYPQSPLK
+677 IYPQSPLK
-685 SEADALLKALNQNIR
+685 LEADALLKALNQNIR

>member
-1 MPRIFFFIFF
+1 
-11 SMIAWACSQ
+11 
-20 QSTRPAAKAFHNI
+20 
-33 NAKYNAIWQ
+33 
-42 ADRLYK
+42 
-48 ELVMKSWEER
+48 
-58 NENYSLPLSIF
+58 
-69 PAIDSSFGQAHS
+69 
-81 NEIGNLIRKASLV
+81 
-94 IDRHQNS
+94 
-101 KFIDDAY
+101 
-108 LIIGKGRLLKG
+108 
-119 DIKNAAETFKYI
+119 
-131 NSIDHDEI
+131 
-139 TQANAL
+139 
-145 IFLYQIYLDQK
+145 LYQIYIDQK

-190 LKSEI
+190 VKNEI
-195 PVAIA
+195 PIAVA
-200 LLNEEILHVKSKM
+200 LLNEEISHIKSKI
-213 QKARLYFVL
+213 QKARLHFVL

-233 LAQENFNLVK
+233 LAQENFNQVK
-243 NNKPTYELQLN
+243 NNKPNYELLLN
-254 AQIESKKLSGQ
+254 AQIASKKLTGQ

-285 YLALGQLSYAN
+285 YLALGQISYAN

-328 NPLKRYPEAALY
+328 SPLKRYPEAALY

-360 FKKNWAYFNQLN
+360 LKKNWATFNQLN
-372 NTIIEED
+372 NVIIVED
-379 SLQKMGKKSIEELSQ
+379 SLQIMGKKSTEELSQ
-394 IYQKYVMAKTRKLD
+394 IYQKYVLAKAKKSD
-408 SLQKKTEIKTNAVAT
+408 SLQKKTEVKSNTIAT
-423 FTRRPT
+423 YTRRPT
-429 SPEQQSFYY
+429 SPEQQSFYF

-468 KNTTIG
+468 KNATTGTEIVSSSIAEVKKSNTPDSNSAV
-474 SEIISPTIALA
+474 SE
-485 KKQNATDLNANFPA
+485 

-508 IPREP
+508 LPREP
-513 IQITNSNKKIEQ
+513 LQITNSNKRIEQ

-534 QLEMGINEV
+534 KLEIGIDELAKAN
-543 AQGKLLTLLDRFPS
+543 LLNLLNRFPS

-567 LYLSSSSEKK
+567 LYLTSSGEKK
-577 LYREKLAQRYPDSY
+577 LYREKLAERFPDSY

-600 TGTLSQNKEE
+600 TGNLSLNKEE

-615 YEKAYYLYLAR
+615 YEKAYYLYVAR
-626 EFANCYSS
+626 DFDSCYSS
-634 CQSIQNKFPNSK
+634 CQNIQNKYPNSK

-656 LCKGGIKDIS
+656 LCKGGSKDIS
-666 EYTLQLKKFIQ
+666 EYSMQLKKFIQ
-677 LYPQSPLK
+677 IYPQSPLK
-685 SEADALLKALNQNIR
+685 LEADALLKALNQNIR

>member
-1 MPRIFFFIFF
+1 MPRIFLFVFFI
-11 SMIAWACSQ
+11 MGTWACSQ

-48 ELVMKSWEER
+48 ELLAKSWEER
-58 NENYSLPLSIF
+58 NENYSLSLSVF
-69 PAIDSSFGQAHS
+69 PPIDSSFGQAHS

-108 LIIGKGRLLKG
+108 LIIGKGRLMKG
-119 DIKNAAETFKYI
+119 DIKNAKETFKYI
-131 NSIDHDEI
+131 NAIEHDAI
-139 TQANAL
+139 TQASAL
-145 IFLYQIYLDQK
+145 IYLYQIYISQK

-174 ASQKT
+174 AAQKT
-179 DFILNKAYYHQ
+179 DFIVNKAYYHQ
-190 LKSEI
+190 VKNEI
-195 PVAIA
+195 PIAIA
-200 LLNEEILHVKSKM
+200 LLNEEIPHIKSKI
-213 QKARLYFVL
+213 QKARLHFVL

-233 LAQENFNLVK
+233 LAQENFNQVK

-254 AQIESKKLSGQ
+254 AQIASKKLTGQ

-285 YLALGQLSYAN
+285 YLALGQISYAN
-296 KDFEKAREYWSKA
+296 KDYEKAREYWSKA

-328 NPLKRYPEAALY
+328 SPLKRYPEAALY

-360 FKKNWAYFNQLN
+360 LKKNWAYFNQLN
-372 NTIIEED
+372 KVIIEED
-379 SLQKMGKKSIEELSQ
+379 SLQKMGRKSNDELSQ
-394 IYQKYVMAKTRKLD
+394 MYQKYVMAKTRTLD
-408 SLQKKTEIKTNAVAT
+408 SLQKKTEIKTNMVAT
-423 FTRRPT
+423 YTRRPT
-429 SPEQQSFYY
+429 SPEQQSFYF

-448 QEFNFKWGNRAL
+448 QEFNFKWGNRTL

-468 KNTTIG
+468 KNATMGTDVFTQP
-474 SEIISPTIALA
+474 ISAI
-485 KKQNATDLNANFPA
+485 KKSKEPDLNSVVSE
-499 DSLQKWLAT
+499 DSLQKWIAT

-513 IQITNSNKKIEQ
+513 LQITNSNKKIEQ

-534 QLEMGINEV
+534 KLEIGLDEL
-543 AQGKLLTLLDRFPS
+543 AQAKLLTLLDRFPS

-567 LYLSSSSEKK
+567 LYLCHSIEKN

-600 TGTLSQNKEE
+600 TGNLSQNREE

-615 YEKAYYLYLAR
+615 YEKAYYLFVAR
-626 EFANCYSS
+626 AYDPCYSS
-634 CQSIQNKFPNSK
+634 CQNIQNKYPNSK

-656 LCKGGIKDIS
+656 LCKGGNKDIS
-666 EYTLQLKKFIQ
+666 EYSTQLKKFIQ
-677 LYPQSPLK
+677 IYPQSPLK
-685 SEADALLKALNQNIR
+685 PEADALLKALNQNIR

>member
-1 MPRIFFFIFF
+1 MPRIFFLFFFI
-11 SMIAWACSQ
+11 MAAWACSQ
-20 QSTRPAAKAFHNI
+20 QSTRPAARAFHNI

-48 ELVMKSWEER
+48 ELVKKSWEER
-58 NENYSLPLSIF
+58 NENYSLPIAIF
-69 PAIDSSFGQAHS
+69 PPIDSSFGQAHS

-108 LIIGKGRLLKG
+108 LIIGKGRLIKG
-119 DIKNAAETFKYI
+119 DIKNATETFKYI
-131 NSIDHDEI
+131 NSIDHDET
-139 TQANAL
+139 TQASAL
-145 IFLYQIYLDQK
+145 IYLYQIYIDQK

-174 ASQKT
+174 TSQKT

-190 LKSEI
+190 VKNEI
-195 PVAIA
+195 PIAVA
-200 LLNEEILHVKSKM
+200 LLNEEITHIKSKV

-227 SQGKNS
+227 SQGKNN
-233 LAQENFNLVK
+233 LAEENFNQVK
-243 NNKPTYELQLN
+243 NNKPTYELLLN
-254 AQIESKKLSGQ
+254 AQIASKKLTGQ

-270 KMLKEPKNLDKQSEI
+270 NMLKEPKNLDKQSEI
-285 YLALGQLSYAN
+285 YLALGQISYAN
-296 KDFEKAREYWSKA
+296 KDFEKTRGYWSKA

-328 NPLKRYPEAALY
+328 SPLKRYPEAALY
-340 FDSAATFL
+340 YDSAATFL
-348 PSSHIEFNSAQK
+348 PSSHIEYNSAQK
-360 FKKNWAYFNQLN
+360 LKKNWAYFNQLN
-372 NTIIEED
+372 SVISVED
-379 SLQKMGKKSIEELSQ
+379 SLQILGRKSTEELSQ
-394 IYQKYVMAKTRKLD
+394 TYQKYIKAKTKKLD
-408 SLQKKTEIKTNAVAT
+408 SLQKKTEGKSNTIVTY
-423 FTRRPT
+423 TRRPT
-429 SPEQQSFYY
+429 SPEQQSFYF

-468 KNTTIG
+468 KNTTTG
-474 SEIISPTIALA
+474 SEIVSSSIAEV
-485 KKQNATDLNANFPA
+485 KKANTPDSNSA
-499 DSLQKWLAT
+499 VSEDSLQKWLAT
-508 IPREP
+508 LPREP

-534 QLEMGINEV
+534 KLEIGIDELAKAN
-543 AQGKLLTLLDRFPS
+543 LLNLLNRFPN

-567 LYLSSSSEKK
+567 LYLTSSDEKK
-577 LYREKLAQRYPDSY
+577 LYREKLAERYPDSY

-600 TGTLSQNKEE
+600 TGNLSLNKEE

-615 YEKAYYLYLAR
+615 YEKAYYLYVAR
-626 EFANCYSS
+626 DFDSCYSS
-634 CQSIQNKFPNSK
+634 CQNIQNKYPNSK

-656 LCKGGIKDIS
+656 LCKGGIKDIG
-666 EYTLQLKKFIQ
+666 EYSMQLKKFIQ
-677 LYPQSPLK
+677 IYPQSPLK
-685 SEADALLKALNQNIR
+685 LEADALLKALNQNIR

>member
-1 MPRIFFFIFF
+1 MPRIICLVFFI
-11 SMIAWACSQ
+11 MTVWACSQ

-48 ELVMKSWEER
+48 ELVTKSWEER
-58 NENYSLPLSIF
+58 NENYSLPLGIF
-69 PAIDSSFGQAHS
+69 PPIDSSFGQAHS

-108 LIIGKGRLLKG
+108 LIIGKGRLIKG
-119 DIKNAAETFKYI
+119 DIKNATETFKYI
-131 NSIDHDEI
+131 NSIEHDEI
-139 TQANAL
+139 TQASAL
-145 IFLYQIYLDQK
+145 IYLYQIYINQK

-174 ASQKT
+174 AAQKT
-179 DFILNKAYYHQ
+179 DFIVNKAYYHQ
-190 LKSEI
+190 VKNEI
-195 PVAIA
+195 PIAVA
-200 LLNEEILHVKSKM
+200 LLNEEIPRIKSKI
-213 QKARLYFVL
+213 QKARLHFVL

-233 LAQENFNLVK
+233 LAQENFNQVK

-254 AQIESKKLSGQ
+254 AQIASKKLTGQ

-270 KMLKEPKNLDKQSEI
+270 NMLKEPKNLDKQSEI
-285 YLALGQLSYAN
+285 YLALGQISYAN

-328 NPLKRYPEAALY
+328 SPLKRYPEAALY

-360 FKKNWAYFNQLN
+360 LKKNWATFNQLN
-372 NTIIEED
+372 NVIIVDD
-379 SLQKMGKKSIEELSQ
+379 SLQIMGRKSTEELSQ
-394 IYQKYVMAKTRKLD
+394 IYQKYALTKIKKLD
-408 SLQKKTEIKTNAVAT
+408 SLQKKTEIKANTVVT
-423 FTRRPT
+423 YTRRPT
-429 SPEQQSFYY
+429 SPEQQSFYF

-448 QEFNFKWGNRAL
+448 QEFNFKWGNRTL

-468 KNTTIG
+468 KNATTG
-474 SEIISPTIALA
+474 AEIISPSVAVA
-485 KKQNATDLNANFPA
+485 KKTNSPDLNSAISE

-508 IPREP
+508 IPRNP
-513 IQITNSNKKIEQ
+513 LQITNSNKKIEQ

-534 QLEMGINEV
+534 QLEIGINEL
-543 AQGKLLTLLDRFPS
+543 AQAKLLTLLDRFPS

-567 LYLSSSSEKK
+567 LYLSSSSERKI
-577 LYREKLAQRYPDSY
+577 YREKLAQRYPDSY

-600 TGTLSQNKEE
+600 TGNLSQNKEE

-615 YEKAYYLYLAR
+615 YEKAYYLYVAR
-626 EFANCYSS
+626 EFDTCYSS
-634 CQSIQNKFPNSK
+634 CQNIQNKYPNSK

-666 EYTLQLKKFIQ
+666 EYSMQLKKFIQ
-677 LYPQSPLK
+677 IYPRSPLK
-685 SEADALLKALNQNIR
+685 PEADALLKALNQNIR

>member
-1 MPRIFFFIFF
+1 MPKIICFVFFI
-11 SMIAWACSQ
+11 MTLWACSQ

-48 ELVMKSWEER
+48 ELLTQSWQER
-58 NENYSLPLSIF
+58 NENYSLPLPIF
-69 PAIDSSFGQAHS
+69 PPIDSSFGQAHS

-108 LIIGKGRLLKG
+108 LIIGKGRLMKG
-119 DIKNAAETFKYI
+119 DIKNATETFKYI
-131 NSIDHDEI
+131 NSIEHDEI
-139 TQANAL
+139 TQASAL
-145 IFLYQIYLDQK
+145 IYLYQIYINQK

-174 ASQKT
+174 ATQKT
-179 DFILNKAYYHQ
+179 DFIVNKAYYHQ
-190 LKSEI
+190 VKNEI
-195 PVAIA
+195 PIAVA
-200 LLNEEILHVKSKM
+200 LLNEEIQHIKSKV

-233 LAQENFNLVK
+233 LAQENFNQVK

-254 AQIESKKLSGQ
+254 AQIASKKLTGK

-328 NPLKRYPEAALY
+328 SPLKRYPEAALY

-360 FKKNWAYFNQLN
+360 LKKNWAYFNQLN
-372 NTIIEED
+372 RVIIEED
-379 SLQKMGKKSIEELSQ
+379 SLQILGKKSTDELSQ
-394 IYQKYVMAKTRKLD
+394 IYQKYVQAKLKKSD
-408 SLQKKTEIKTNAVAT
+408 SLQKKTEVKSNIAAT

-429 SPEQQSFYY
+429 SPEQQSFYF

-468 KNTTIG
+468 KNATTG
-474 SEIISPTIALA
+474 TEIISPTVAVF
-485 KKQNATDLNANFPA
+485 KKPNNPDLNSAVSE
-499 DSLQKWLAT
+499 DSLNKWMT
-508 IPREP
+508 SIPREP
-513 IQITNSNKKIEQ
+513 LQITNSNKKIEQ
-525 SLFKLAKFT
+525 SLFKLAKLT
-534 QLEMGINEV
+534 QLEIGIHEL
-543 AQGKLLTLLDRFPS
+543 AQAKLLYLVDRFPS

-567 LYLSSSSEKK
+567 LYLSSSSEKEI
-577 LYREKLAQRYPDSY
+577 YREKLAQKYPDSY
-591 FRQLILKLE
+591 FRQLISKLE
-600 TGTLSQNKEE
+600 TGSLSQNKEE

-615 YEKAYYLYLAR
+615 YEKAYYLYVAR
-626 EFANCYSS
+626 EFADCYSS

-656 LCKGGIKDIS
+656 LCKAGIKDLG
-666 EYTLQLKKFIQ
+666 EYTMQLKKFIQ
-677 LYPQSPLK
+677 IYPQSPLK
-685 SEADALLKALNQNIR
+685 PEADALLKALNQNIR

>member
-1 MPRIFFFIFF
+1 M
-11 SMIAWACSQ
+11 ATWACSQ

-42 ADRLYK
+42 ADRVYK
-48 ELVMKSWEER
+48 ELVTKSWEER
-58 NENYSLPLSIF
+58 NENYSLPLGIF
-69 PAIDSSFGQAHS
+69 PPIDSSFGQAHS

-108 LIIGKGRLLKG
+108 LIIGKGRLIKG
-119 DIKNAAETFKYI
+119 DIKNATETFKYI

-139 TQANAL
+139 TQASAL
-145 IFLYQIYLDQK
+145 IYLYQIYIDQK
-156 DFESALNVENFI
+156 DFESAINVENFI

-190 LKSEI
+190 VKNEI
-195 PVAIA
+195 PIAVA
-200 LLNEEILHVKSKM
+200 LLNEEISHIKSKI
-213 QKARLYFVL
+213 QKARLHFVL

-233 LAQENFNLVK
+233 LAQENFNQVK
-243 NNKPTYELQLN
+243 NNKPTYELLLN
-254 AQIESKKLSGQ
+254 AQIASKKLTGQ

-285 YLALGQLSYAN
+285 YLALGQISYAN

-328 NPLKRYPEAALY
+328 SPLKRYPQAALY

-348 PSSHIEFNSAQK
+348 PSSHVEFNSAQK
-360 FKKNWAYFNQLN
+360 LKKNWATFNQLN
-372 NTIIEED
+372 NVIIVED
-379 SLQKMGKKSIEELSQ
+379 SLQIMGKKSTEELSQ
-394 IYQKYVMAKTRKLD
+394 IYQKYVLAKTKKLD
-408 SLQKKTEIKTNAVAT
+408 SLQKKTEVKSNTIAT
-423 FTRRPT
+423 YTRRPT
-429 SPEQQSFYY
+429 SPEQQSFYF

-468 KNTTIG
+468 KNATT
-474 SEIISPTIALA
+474 SEIVSSSIAEV
-485 KKQNATDLNANFPA
+485 KKSNVLDSNSAVTE

-508 IPREP
+508 LPREP
-513 IQITNSNKKIEQ
+513 LQITNSNKRIEQ

-534 QLEMGINEV
+534 KLEIGIDELAKAN
-543 AQGKLLTLLDRFPS
+543 LLNLLNRFPS

-567 LYLSSSSEKK
+567 LYLTSSVEKK
-577 LYREKLAQRYPDSY
+577 LYREKLAERFPDSY

-600 TGTLSQNKEE
+600 TGNLSLNKEE

-615 YEKAYYLYLAR
+615 YEKAYYLYVAR
-626 EFANCYSS
+626 DFDSCYSS
-634 CQSIQNKFPNSK
+634 CQNIQNKYPNSK

-666 EYTLQLKKFIQ
+666 EYSMQLKKFIQ
-677 LYPQSPLK
+677 IYPQSPLK
-685 SEADALLKALNQNIR
+685 LEADALLKALNQNIR

>member
-1 MPRIFFFIFF
+1 
-11 SMIAWACSQ
+11 
-20 QSTRPAAKAFHNI
+20 
-33 NAKYNAIWQ
+33 
-42 ADRLYK
+42 
-48 ELVMKSWEER
+48 
-58 NENYSLPLSIF
+58 
-69 PAIDSSFGQAHS
+69 
-81 NEIGNLIRKASLV
+81 V

-108 LIIGKGRLLKG
+108 LIIGKGRLIKG
-119 DIKNAAETFKYI
+119 DIKNATETFKYI

-139 TQANAL
+139 TQASAL
-145 IFLYQIYLDQK
+145 IYLYQIYIDQK

-190 LKSEI
+190 VKNEI
-195 PVAIA
+195 PIAVA
-200 LLNEEILHVKSKM
+200 LLNEEISHIKSKI
-213 QKARLYFVL
+213 QKARLHFVL

-227 SQGKNS
+227 SQGKNN
-233 LAQENFNLVK
+233 LAQENFNQVK
-243 NNKPTYELQLN
+243 NNKPTYELLLN
-254 AQIESKKLSGQ
+254 AQIASKKLTGQ

-285 YLALGQLSYAN
+285 YFALGQISYAN

-328 NPLKRYPEAALY
+328 SPLKRYPEAALY

-348 PSSHIEFNSAQK
+348 QASHIEFNSAQK
-360 FKKNWAYFNQLN
+360 LKKNWATFNQLN
-372 NTIIEED
+372 NVIIVED
-379 SLQKMGKKSIEELSQ
+379 SLQIMGKKSTEELSQ
-394 IYQKYVMAKTRKLD
+394 LYQKYVLAKAKKSD
-408 SLQKKTEIKTNAVAT
+408 SLQKKTEVKSNTIAT
-423 FTRRPT
+423 YTRRPT
-429 SPEQQSFYY
+429 SPEQQSFYF

-468 KNTTIG
+468 KNATTGTEIVSSSIAEVKKSNTPDSNSAV
-474 SEIISPTIALA
+474 SE
-485 KKQNATDLNANFPA
+485 

-508 IPREP
+508 LPRESL
-513 IQITNSNKKIEQ
+513 QITNSNKRIEQ

-534 QLEMGINEV
+534 KLEIGIDELAKAN
-543 AQGKLLTLLDRFPS
+543 LLNLLNRFPN

-567 LYLSSSSEKK
+567 LYLTSSSEKK
-577 LYREKLAQRYPDSY
+577 LYREKLAERFPDSY

-600 TGTLSQNKEE
+600 TGNLSLNKEE

-615 YEKAYYLYLAR
+615 YEKAYYLYVAR
-626 EFANCYSS
+626 DFDSCYSS
-634 CQSIQNKFPNSK
+634 CQNIQNKYPNSK

-666 EYTLQLKKFIQ
+666 EYSIQLKKFIQ
-677 LYPQSPLK
+677 IYPQSPLK
-685 SEADALLKALNQNIR
+685 LEADALLKALNQNIR

>member
-1 MPRIFFFIFF
+1 MPRIFIFVFFV
-11 SMIAWACSQ
+11 MATWACSQ

-42 ADRLYK
+42 ADRVYK
-48 ELVMKSWEER
+48 ELVTKSWEER
-58 NENYSLPLSIF
+58 NENYSLPLGIF
-69 PAIDSSFGQAHS
+69 PPIDSSFGQAHS

-108 LIIGKGRLLKG
+108 LIIGKGRLIKG
-119 DIKNAAETFKYI
+119 DIKNATETFKYI

-139 TQANAL
+139 TQASAL
-145 IFLYQIYLDQK
+145 IYLYQIYIDQK

-168 KEVPLN
+168 KDVPLN
-174 ASQKT
+174 ATQKT

-190 LKSEI
+190 VKNEI
-195 PVAIA
+195 PIAVA
-200 LLNEEILHVKSKM
+200 LLNEEISHIKSKI
-213 QKARLYFVL
+213 QKARLHFVL

-233 LAQENFNLVK
+233 LAQENFNQVK
-243 NNKPTYELQLN
+243 NNKPTYELLLN
-254 AQIESKKLSGQ
+254 AQIASKKLTGQ

-285 YLALGQLSYAN
+285 YLALGQISYAN

-328 NPLKRYPEAALY
+328 SPLKRYPQAALY
-340 FDSAATFL
+340 FDSAATFI
-348 PSSHIEFNSAQK
+348 PSSHVEFNSAQK
-360 FKKNWAYFNQLN
+360 LKKNWATFNQLN
-372 NTIIEED
+372 NVIIVED
-379 SLQKMGKKSIEELSQ
+379 SLQIMGKKSTEELSQ
-394 IYQKYVMAKTRKLD
+394 MYQKYMLAKAKKSD
-408 SLQKKTEIKTNAVAT
+408 SLQKKTEVKSNTIAT
-423 FTRRPT
+423 YTRRPT
-429 SPEQQSFYY
+429 SPEQQSFYF

-468 KNTTIG
+468 KNATT
-474 SEIISPTIALA
+474 SEIVSSSIAEV
-485 KKQNATDLNANFPA
+485 KKSNVLDSNSAVTE

-508 IPREP
+508 LPREP
-513 IQITNSNKKIEQ
+513 LQITNSNKRIEQ

-534 QLEMGINEV
+534 KLEIGIDELAKAN
-543 AQGKLLTLLDRFPS
+543 LLNLLNRFPS

-567 LYLSSSSEKK
+567 LYLTSSVEKK
-577 LYREKLAQRYPDSY
+577 LYREKLAERFPDSY

-600 TGTLSQNKEE
+600 TGNLSLNKEE

-615 YEKAYYLYLAR
+615 YEKAYYLYVAR
-626 EFANCYSS
+626 DFDSCYSS
-634 CQSIQNKFPNSK
+634 CQNIQNKYPNSK

-666 EYTLQLKKFIQ
+666 EYSMQLKKFIQ
-677 LYPQSPLK
+677 IYPQSPLK
-685 SEADALLKALNQNIR
+685 LEADALLKALNQNIR